1 LLRGVPQ
8 GLGHCKLIEARVEM
22 DEKMTDG
29 LSPAEPKLA
38 KKPYQKPE
46 FRFERVFET
55 RALTCGKVHPT
66 QSSCTHNRKNS

>member
-1 LLRGVPQ
+1 
-8 GLGHCKLIEARVEM
+8 M
-22 DEKMTDG
+22 DGKVSGGPTASTRE
-29 LSPAEPKLA
+29 

-66 QSSCTHNRKNS
+66 SSSCTHNRKNS